1 MCLVQGGGIVQ
12 SIWIIGGALV
22 LFAMYMVGVDWRW
35 LGAGSIAWLGASF
48 NSMVHVRNQ
57 ADTAF
62 STIQVMLKKRFDLV
76 PALIDTVQRYMEHES
91 DVLEEVVRVRA
102 MAGDT
107 TLGTAEA
114 ASADSATSSALGR
127 LLATAEAYPE
137 LKADSGFQ
145 NLQRALNEVEEQIS
159 AARRSY
165 NMAAKHHNDAVRM
178 FPTNLLATLLRFQEK
193 DYFETPAQQQQPH
206 DVMARFRSH
215 REEG

>member
-1 MCLVQGGGIVQ
+1 MQ

-22 LFAMYMVGVDWRW
+22 LFTMYMMEVDWRW
-35 LGAGSIAWLGASF
+35 LAAGSVAWLGLSF
-48 NSMVHVRNQ
+48 NAMVHVRNQ

-91 DVLEEVVRVRA
+91 EVLEEVVRVRA
-102 MAGDT
+102 MAGQT
-107 TLGTAEA
+107 ALGTAETA
-114 ASADSATSSALGR
+114 AADSATSSALGR
-127 LLATAEAYPE
+127 LLATAESYPE

-159 AARRSY
+159 AARRAY

-178 FPTNLLATLLRFQEK
+178 FPTNMLAALLRFQEK
-193 DYFETPAQQQQPH
+193 DYFETPTHQQQPQ

-215 REEG
+215 AGDG